1 MINKSPLIPPCFID
15 LLTVLY
21 FSSMITSALL
31 RLLAVLKLKKG
42 GKNHEKVDLNFSSG
56 AFFWTPCT
64 WLRI

>member
-1 MINKSPLIPPCFID
+1 
-15 LLTVLY
+15 
-21 FSSMITSALL
+21 MITSALL